1 MTLIFLRNIIVFF
14 KPLIEKKLFNYD
26 KKNHAWADET
36 SVDALKISFEFYLKH
51 SLADDYLS
59 ATERD
64 LYTSLALSVRD
75 RLIKKGCS
83 ANIPITKTMLK
94 EFTTFPN
101 QTDLIW
107 RLVRNHF
114 RICKRTIDKE
124 QKLFVFENCL

>member
-1 MTLIFLRNIIVFF
+1 VTLIFLLNIIVFF

-75 RLIKKGCS
+75 RLIKKWLLCQHS
-83 ANIPITKTMLK
+83 YYENDVKRVYYLSK
-94 EFTTFPN
+94 PN
-101 QTDLIW
+101 RFNMAIGAESFSHL
-107 RLVRNHF
+107 
-114 RICKRTIDKE
+114 
-124 QKLFVFENCL
+124 QKNNR